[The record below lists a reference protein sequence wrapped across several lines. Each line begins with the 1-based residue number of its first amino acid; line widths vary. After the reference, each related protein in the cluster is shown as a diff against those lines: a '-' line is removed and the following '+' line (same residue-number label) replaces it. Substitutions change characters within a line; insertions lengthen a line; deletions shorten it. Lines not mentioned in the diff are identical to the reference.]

1 MLKDLGAC
9 VRKVNL
15 KLQTFTK
22 GKFEPHHRESLSEP
36 VDHRHPLG
44 KTTNA
49 VKLGIPVLDLR
60 SRTPDDDEGRTDKV
74 LEGGEVAL
82 GSLGFALMQVQG
94 GQQSLL
100 HVGGEWSREF
110 TEEK

>member
-1 MLKDLGAC
+1 MLKDVGAC
-9 VRKVNL
+9 VRKVNS

-49 VKLGIPVLDLR
+49 VKLGIPVLDRR
-60 SRTPDDDEGRTDKV
+60 SRTPDDDEGRTDEV
-74 LEGGEVAL
+74 LEGGAAAL
-82 GSLGFALMQVQG
+82 GSLLGLALVQVMG
-94 GQQSLL
+94 GNQLIL
-100 HVGGEWSREF
+100 HVG
-110 TEEK
+110 